1 MLFAGAAAFVLC
13 PRICRDTGSR
23 DTIPFPLSC
32 ACLNEAAA
40 AAGDDD
46 DGGEEDEEEEEE
58 EEEAPPLV
66 FTARVANSGRL
77 TLAEGWKSQTLSAVE
92 ARRWVCSRG
101 FIVFS
106 IERTETTADM
116 WVGQWPRYRPCRE
129 RDCEEE

>member
-32 ACLNEAAA
+32 ACLNDAASAAA
-40 AAGDDD
+40 ADDD
-46 DGGEEDEEEEEE
+46 DEGEEDS
-58 EEEAPPLV
+58 PPLV

>member
-77 TLAEGWKSQTLSAVE
+77 TLAEGWKSQTLSVIG
-92 ARRWVCSRG
+92 ARRRVCNIG
-101 FIVFS
+101 FIVCS
-106 IERTETTADM
+106 MGCAKVPADM
-116 WVGQWPRYRPCRE
+116 
-129 RDCEEE
+129 

>member
-1 MLFAGAAAFVLC
+1 VLFAGAAAFVLC
-13 PRICRDTGSR
+13 PRICRETGSR

-32 ACLNEAAA
+32 ACLNDAASAAA
-40 AAGDDD
+40 ADDD
-46 DGGEEDEEEEEE
+46 DEGEEDS
-58 EEEAPPLV
+58 PPLV

>member
-13 PRICRDTGSR
+13 PRICRETGSR

-32 ACLNEAAA
+32 ACLNDAASAAA
-40 AAGDDD
+40 ADDD
-46 DGGEEDEEEEEE
+46 DEGEEDS
-58 EEEAPPLV
+58 PPLV

>member
-13 PRICRDTGSR
+13 PRICRETGSR

-32 ACLNEAAA
+32 ACLNDAASAAA
-40 AAGDDD
+40 ADDD
-46 DGGEEDEEEEEE
+46 DEGGEDS
-58 EEEAPPLV
+58 PPLV

>member
-13 PRICRDTGSR
+13 PRICRETGSR

-32 ACLNEAAA
+32 ACLNDAASAAA
-40 AAGDDD
+40 ADDD
-46 DGGEEDEEEEEE
+46 DEGEEES
-58 EEEAPPLV
+58 PPLV